1 MQQQK
6 LWFDS
11 WEEALQHD
19 ISTLGGRKVV
29 APRLWPSEDEET
41 ANDRLKA
48 CMARGHKQ
56 ALKPSEVLKIKAWAK
71 QEANSTALVDFEAQ
85 QLGQRIEWIDPE
97 DEAAILMRE
106 VSHDYKRIEARQKKL
121 ESLFEKIHRS
131 GARK

>member
-1 MQQQK
+1 MRQQK

-19 ISTLGGRKVV
+19 ITALGGRKAV
-29 APRLWPSEDEET
+29 APRLWPGEDEET

-56 ALKPSEVLKIKAWAK
+56 ALKPSEVLTIKAWAK
-71 QEANSTALVDFEAQ
+71 HEGNSSALVDYEAQ
-85 QLGQRIEWIDPE
+85 QLGQRVEWIDPE

-106 VSHDYKRIEARQKKL
+106 VSHDYKRIEQRQKKL
-121 ESLFEKIHRS
+121 EALFEKMQRTP
-131 GARK
+131 RK